1 MINELL
7 KNLNRFIE
15 SFDFNVIIDFVGK
28 NYKAIIAAIVILV
41 VLKWLKEILLILGV
55 CFIIIVLNDKKL
67 QKKTVDLFR
76 EVIHKK

>member
-55 CFIIIVLNDKKL
+55 CFIIIVLNDKNL

>member
-1 MINELL
+1 MVDELL

-15 SFDFNVIIDFVGK
+15 SFDFNVIIDFVRK

-55 CFIIIVLNDKKL
+55 CFVIIVLNDKKL